1 MFDFEE
7 YVQVRKDP
15 SRKRGARGF
24 GAYAYAGD
32 VRVLNTL
39 SYARPVRLVAEAT
52 VRAFRAWYKADLLGG
67 AVKVSPRQFPHVHRI
82 VSECARE
89 LGIPVPTTYIT
100 QNLAS
105 INAATLGTE
114 TDSFILINSATVD
127 RLSDDELRFVI
138 GHECGHIQNSHVTY
152 RTALHFVTHM
162 AGQVIGAIALPA
174 RIALNSWSRRA
185 EITCDRA
192 GLMCVKDADM
202 ATHTLIRL
210 AHGSQKLADDVHLED
225 YLKQADEL
233 REGVGRVQEF
243 LRSHP
248 YLPKRVKALQLFA
261 ESDLY
266 RSHADLEGGR
276 PLADIDREID
286 AILKVL

>member
-1 MFDFEE
+1 MFDFQE
-7 YVQVRKDP
+7 YVQVRKNP
-15 SRKRGARGF
+15 GQKRTARGF

-67 AVKVSPRQFPHVHRI
+67 SVKVSARQFPHVHRI
-82 VSECARE
+82 VSDCARE
-89 LGIPVPTTYIT
+89 LGIATPTTYIA
-100 QNLAS
+100 QNLSS
-105 INAATLGTE
+105 INAMTLGTE
-114 TDSFILINSATVD
+114 SDSFILIHSATVD
-127 RLSDDELRFVI
+127 RLTEEELRFVI

-162 AGQVIGAIALPA
+162 AGQVVGAIALPA
-174 RIALNSWSRRA
+174 RVALNTWSRRA

-192 GLMCVKDADM
+192 GLMCVGDVEL
-202 ATHTLIRL
+202 ATKTMVRL
-210 AHGSQKLADDVHLED
+210 AHGSQKLADDVDMDD
-225 YLKQADEL
+225 YLAQADEL

-248 YLPKRVKALQLFA
+248 YLPKRVRALQLFA

-266 RSHADLEGGR
+266 RSHIGQDGGR

-286 AILKVL
+286 QILKVL